1 MWEHLS
7 DSSSVLSGSALDTEN
22 ANSEDPVT
30 ALKKSQSHQQMV
42 GMPREPAALWAFRV
56 LG

>member
-7 DSSSVLSGSALDTEN
+7 DSSSVLPGSALDTEN
-22 ANSEDPVT
+22 SNSEDPVT
-30 ALKKSQSHQQMV
+30 ALKKSQAHQQMV